1 MTEKRKFNPIS
12 PTLIMGGG
20 GRPTYLKMAKN
31 VKSLII
37 FAPDCR
43 YYEQQLFAVIYNYC
57 IVFSKFYTNLHQIL

>member
-43 YYEQQLFAVIYNYC
+43 YRLGNIY
-57 IVFSKFYTNLHQIL
+57 